1 MSSFRRTIDT
11 ADRLVSRFENAANLL
26 AGLLILAL
34 MLFGVCQIVLRTV
47 FQMPIFGYI
56 DIVEFSMI
64 GFAVLP
70 IAYMQRLGGHIRME
84 LLLAAMH
91 GRILWLAELA
101 GTLLAGFIVAVLI
114 PYSYDHFQRAFS
126 FGDSTI
132 DIELVIWPAKLVVP
146 FALSLLLIRLGIQ
159 AIGYARLVV
168 FPNAHPL
175 WVPQVKDRTGMA
187 EQEAQFSSYRASNS
201 KGLES

>member
-1 MSSFRRTIDT
+1 MTSAFRRSI
-11 ADRLVSRFENAANLL
+11 DRLDRFACRVENVVNLS
-26 AGLLILAL
+26 AGLLIFAL

-47 FQMPIFGYI
+47 FQAPIFGYI
-56 DIVEFSMI
+56 DIVELSMI

-70 IAYMQRLGGHIRME
+70 IAYMQRLGGHVRME
-84 LLLAAMH
+84 LLLMAMH

-132 DIELVIWPAKLVVP
+132 DIELAIWPAKLVVP
-146 FALSLLLIRLGIQ
+146 VALSLLLIRLGIQ
-159 AIGYARLVV
+159 AIGFARLVV
-168 FPNAHPL
+168 FPNAHPR
-175 WVPQVKDRTGMA
+175 WVPQLKNRADIAA
-187 EQEAQFSSYRASNS
+187 EEIELSASTS
-201 KGLES
+201 KTPKP